1 LLQIILFNFSGI
13 STLFSYFCMHEHLQ
27 VSYKWIICVLK
38 SIRESGNTKVYSKQ
52 LVLHSPTVTSWPFG
66 RQLQF
71 DDSYRPWVGWV
82 LHVDFLLGF
91 QGIETLTCRLWN
103 VRTVLI
109 GNQIVSTQPRKG
121 KEKRSASQAGIWIP
135 SRTRGEP
142 NDYTIYLFGAWIEF
156 FRHQTS
162 RYEYF
167 ELFGHMLPWA
177 HWDTSSVIFYVQ
189 DTVDIIVICQ
199 YVFSFLGLHME
210 IKLWT
215 QIYFHLCGK
224 HHLTMLFVG
233 KMNLVVL

>member
-1 LLQIILFNFSGI
+1 MFLLQIILFDFSGI
-13 STLFSYFCMHEHLQ
+13 STLFSYFCMHGRLQ

-38 SIRESGNTKVYSKQ
+38 VKRVWEYQS
-52 LVLHSPTVTSWPFG
+52 VLKAIGHAYSPTVTSCLLADNCSLMTSCW
-66 RQLQF
+66 
-71 DDSYRPWVGWV
+71 PWVGWIF
-82 LHVDFLLGF
+82 HVDFLLGF

-109 GNQIVSTQPRKG
+109 GNQIVSTQPRKR
-121 KEKRSASQAGIWIP
+121 KEKRSASQAGIYIP

-142 NDYTIYLFGAWIEF
+142 NDYTIYLFGALIDF

-167 ELFGHMLPWA
+167 KLFGHMLPWT

-215 QIYFHLCGK
+215 QIYFK
-224 HHLTMLFVG
+224 HHLTMLSVG
-233 KMNLVVL
+233 KISLVVL